1 MEKGSD
7 SDKIQ
12 VEKNH
17 KEGRMEESIL
27 NYIDAFIPKDH
38 NLVLRSLKLTLLTLR
53 FT

>member
-7 SDKIQ
+7 SDNIE

-17 KEGRMEESIL
+17 KEERIEESIL
-27 NYIDAFIPKDH
+27 NYIDAFIPTYH